1 MQEQISS
8 AMAELSPAERKV
20 AQLVIADPDA
30 AMTGTLA
37 HVARRAGVSEPT
49 VVRFCRSLGLEGF
62 GDLRMALARTDQRPR
77 MHRRVEADTPVSEV
91 AGAVLG
97 TAISALENL
106 QKTLDPAV
114 IERAAPALV
123 RASRVEIW
131 GFGASAAVAQDLA
144 HKLFRV
150 CRGVVAR
157 SDPHMQAMAAAT
169 LDGDAVAL
177 CISHTGRSRE
187 LVEAAQLA
195 RQAGAT
201 VLSLTRPGS
210 PLADASTLLVPVEVE
225 EDTELHTPMVS
236 RLAHLVMGDA
246 LAVAVALLSPPAAD
260 ERLARMKA
268 ALKPRRTE

>member
-1 MQEQISS
+1 MPD
-8 AMAELSPAERKV
+8 LSPAERKV
-20 AQLVIADPDA
+20 AQLVIADPEV
-30 AMTGTLA
+30 AMGGTLA

-49 VVRFCRSLGLEGF
+49 VVRFCRSLGLEGI
-62 GDLRMALARTDQRPR
+62 GDLRLALARTDQRPR
-77 MHRRVEADTPVSEV
+77 MHRRVEADTPVSQV
-91 AGAVLG
+91 ASAVLG
-97 TAISALENL
+97 TAIAALEAL
-106 QKTLDPAV
+106 QKTLDPV
-114 IERAAPALV
+114 SIERAAPALV

-187 LVEAAQLA
+187 LIEAARLA

-210 PLADASTLLVPVEVE
+210 PLADASTLIVPVEVE
-225 EDTELHTPMVS
+225 ENTELHTPMVS